1 MHKNQYY
8 LTLQLKQYQVANH
21 IQLYTMIIDTLFFTA
36 EANSSC
42 AVGFLNQIS
51 LGRIVDA
58 PRDNS
63 VHQLLNF
70 SEDATAVL
78 LTSPVKPGYT
88 YLMRV
93 TIAAK
98 FNHAVP
104 YGWPSLQ
111 VRRPSNNGSYVSVYV
126 TESEP
131 RSTGYLNVFE
141 YDLSDDE
148 FELRPGEQIRLSWII
163 RSSNPARYSL
173 GYYQAS
179 PMAFGVTELHQNGS
193 VTTMSEINKS
203 TCSSSHMSTAPP
215 TDDTT
220 MLTTTMDAQKL
231 KQSDETT
238 IAIVGGVLCTMA
250 VIILIVVLTI
260 TVFVVYRFKNH
271 TKKFSP
277 STNDTLHASV
287 LPTRTLAPIIRNPTY
302 SIVDSKFQCIIM
314 DSVINCSHNN

>member
-1 MHKNQYY
+1 MRKNQYF
-8 LTLQLKQYQVANH
+8 LTLQLKQCQVANH
-21 IQLYTMIIDTLFFTA
+21 IQLYTMIINTLFFTA

-51 LGRIVDA
+51 LGRIINA

-63 VHQLLNF
+63 VHQLLSF
-70 SEDATAVL
+70 SEDTTTVL
-78 LTSPVKPGYT
+78 LTSVESGYT
-88 YLMRV
+88 YLMSV

-98 FNHAVP
+98 FNHTVP

-173 GYYQAS
+173 GYYQAF
-179 PMAFGVTELHQNGS
+179 PMAFGVTELHQNRS
-193 VTTMSEINKS
+193 VTTMSEINR
-203 TCSSSHMSTAPP
+203 SSRAVS
-215 TDDTT
+215 
-220 MLTTTMDAQKL
+220 
-231 KQSDETT
+231 ETT
-238 IAIVGGVLCTMA
+238 IPRSSEAETMVTDNTINSIVQQGKSAIIPIVIGVLCTTG
-250 VIILIVVLTI
+250 ILLM
-260 TVFVVYRFKNH
+260 
-271 TKKFSP
+271 
-277 STNDTLHASV
+277 LASV
-287 LPTRTLAPIIRNPTY
+287 ITLIAIMIYRHKDGTKCLWQLPTTPKHLLR
-302 SIVDSKFQCIIM
+302 CIWT
-314 DSVINCSHNN
+314 

>member
-1 MHKNQYY
+1 
-8 LTLQLKQYQVANH
+8 
-21 IQLYTMIIDTLFFTA
+21 MIINTLFFTA

-42 AVGFLNQIS
+42 AVGFLSQIS
-51 LGRIVDA
+51 LGRIINA

-63 VHQLLNF
+63 VHQLLSF
-70 SEDATAVL
+70 SEDATTVL
-78 LTSPVKPGYT
+78 LTSVESGYT
-88 YLMRV
+88 YLMSV

-98 FNHAVP
+98 FNHTVP

-111 VRRPSNNGSYVSVYV
+111 VRRPSNNVSYVSVYV

-131 RSTGYLNVFE
+131 KPTGYLNVFE

-148 FELRPGEQIRLSWII
+148 FELHPGEQIRLSWII

-203 TCSSSHMSTAPP
+203 TCSSSHMSTTPP
-215 TDDTT
+215 TGDTT
-220 MLTTTMDAQKL
+220 MLTTIMNAQKL

-238 IAIVGGVLCTMA
+238 FAIVGGVLCTMA
-250 VIILIVVLTI
+250 FIILLVVLTI
-260 TVFVVYRFKNH
+260 AVFVVYRFKNH
-271 TKKFSP
+271 TKKFSL
-277 STNDTLHASV
+277 STNDNLHASV
-287 LPTRTLAPIIRNPTY
+287 LPTRTLAPIIHNPTY
-302 SIVDSKFQCIIM
+302 SIVDSKFQ
-314 DSVINCSHNN
+314 SVQ